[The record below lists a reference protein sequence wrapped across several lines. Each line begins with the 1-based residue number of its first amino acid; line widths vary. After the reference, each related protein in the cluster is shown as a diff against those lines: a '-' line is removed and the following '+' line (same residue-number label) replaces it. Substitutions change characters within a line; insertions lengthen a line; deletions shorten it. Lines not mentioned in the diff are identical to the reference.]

1 MGRTYDDPSYRSKK
15 QSPMPSTG
23 ALNGTVTSATSK
35 SIITVMQPIT
45 LKDWNLSVTTGGVMI
60 DTNVL
65 IGKSLAGTGAVS
77 AIGTITLTG
86 TKTALDVVDGSLTA
100 TNFSTGDDIVVQR
113 AAGTETGVAVVTP
126 YFQYVENFEQAD
138 S

>member
-23 ALNGTVTSATSK
+23 ALNGTVTSSTSK

-100 TNFSTGDDIVVQR
+100 TAFSTGDDIVVQR